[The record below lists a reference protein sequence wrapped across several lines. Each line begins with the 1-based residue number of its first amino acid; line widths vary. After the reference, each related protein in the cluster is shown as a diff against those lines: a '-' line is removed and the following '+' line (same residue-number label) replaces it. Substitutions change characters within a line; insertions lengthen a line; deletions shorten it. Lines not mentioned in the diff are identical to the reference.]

1 LHDALEDECHFCS
14 YVLSAFFWAALA
26 GARRSPIPDKEVIDR
41 GLRKSWICY
50 CAVMFAALTTFAQ
63 RTDSSCTNWAYSSGE
78 ALGAGVIAI
87 LL

>member
-14 YVLSAFFWAALA
+14 YLLSAFFRAVLA
-26 GARRSPIPDKEVIDR
+26 GAPRSLIPHKGVIDR
-41 GLRKSWICY
+41 ARRNSWTCY